1 MFAALSRA
9 LAGGGGVH
17 QLASANRARF
27 MTGDKPSDPP
37 SLDDLDT
44 RLRRARGEDKNEG
57 GPKGGRGSMAS
68 EGLGMA
74 MRIGVELVAGVA
86 VGAGIG
92 YFLDRWLG
100 TGPWLLILFFF
111 LGAAGGMMN
120 VYRAATGE
128 GLQMGYRRSST
139 NNRPDDRA
147 GDE

>member
-1 MFAALSRA
+1 
-9 LAGGGGVH
+9 
-17 QLASANRARF
+17 
-27 MTGDKPSDPP
+27 
-37 SLDDLDT
+37 
-44 RLRRARGEDKNEG
+44 
-57 GPKGGRGSMAS
+57 
-68 EGLGMA
+68 MA

-128 GLQMGYRRSST
+128 GLRMGYRRSPT
-139 NNRPDDRA
+139 DKRPVDRVEDD
-147 GDE
+147 

>member
-1 MFAALSRA
+1 MPSGSLKEQEIALLQA
-9 LAGGGGVH
+9 LGRCLRDHNLVDSVVVTILCARRSQIH
-17 QLASANRARF
+17 LA
-27 MTGDKPSDPP
+27 
-37 SLDDLDT
+37 
-44 RLRRARGEDKNEG
+44 
-57 GPKGGRGSMAS
+57 
-68 EGLGMA
+68 
-74 MRIGVELVAGVA
+74 AGVA

>member
-1 MFAALSRA
+1 
-9 LAGGGGVH
+9 
-17 QLASANRARF
+17 
-27 MTGDKPSDPP
+27 
-37 SLDDLDT
+37 
-44 RLRRARGEDKNEG
+44 
-57 GPKGGRGSMAS
+57 MAS

-74 MRIGVELVAGVA
+74 VRIGVELVAGVG

>member
-1 MFAALSRA
+1 M
-9 LAGGGGVH
+9 
-17 QLASANRARF
+17 
-27 MTGDKPSDPP
+27 
-37 SLDDLDT
+37 
-44 RLRRARGEDKNEG
+44 RRARGEDKNES
-57 GPKGGRGSMAS
+57 GPKGGRGAMAS

-74 MRIGVELVAGVA
+74 MRIGVELVAGVG

-92 YFLDRWLG
+92 YLLDRWLG

-139 NNRPDDRA
+139 DNRPDDRA
-147 GDE
+147 GGE